1 MENFELL
8 EKYILGD
15 LSAEEVKSVEARLE
29 QDADL
34 REEYSELKDLI
45 VSIESKGLEESLR
58 GRRISEETS
67 STGKEIRMY
76 GKKKSNF
83 RVYVIAAAIAAL
95 LIGGWWIY
103 DLQSER
109 YSPLAEAFY
118 TDPGLPTKMSAAT
131 DHYSFYDGMID
142 YKMGDYSEALE
153 KWSAITTGIGQDTI
167 RYYQAMAF
175 LNLTRYSDAMALLKE
190 IPESSDL
197 YEKTEWRTLEIYIR
211 EENYEEAKAFLQEL
225 PPDIH
230 PAYEKVAK
238 YLENK

>member
-15 LSAEEVKSVEARLE
+15 LSSEEVKSVEARLE
-29 QDADL
+29 QDAGF
-34 REEYSELKDLI
+34 RKEYSELKDLI

-58 GRRISEETS
+58 ERRIPEETS
-67 STGKEIRMY
+67 STGKEIRMV
-76 GKKKSNF
+76 GKKKYNF
-83 RVYVIAAAIAAL
+83 RIYTIAAAIAAL

-103 DLQSER
+103 GLQSER
-109 YSPLAEAFY
+109 YSPLAEVFY

-131 DHYSFYDGMID
+131 DHYAFYDGMID
-142 YKMGDYSEALE
+142 YKMGDYSEALK

-167 RYYQAMAF
+167 GYYQAMAL
-175 LNLTRYSDAMALLKE
+175 LNLTRYSDAMALLNE
-190 IPESSDL
+190 IPETSDL
-197 YEKTEWRTLEIYIR
+197 YEKAEWRKLEIYIR

-230 PAYEKVAK
+230 PAYGKVAK
-238 YLENK
+238 YLEYK